1 MDKIPSL
8 VEVVS
13 LLAQGVGAGFV
24 LAFLAEK
31 SGWFQKLSSRAKSW
45 WIFGLS
51 VGLPIVAQL
60 LLQFVP
66 ANVWDI
72 LQPYWYALAAGF
84 VSWAG
89 SQVAYLGV
97 IKKSAAR
104 VWNMI
109 GGDASNES

>member
-8 VEVVS
+8 VEVLS

-24 LAFLAEK
+24 LALLAEK
-31 SGWFQKLSSRAKSW
+31 SGWFQQLNAQRKGWL
-45 WIFGLS
+45 IFGLS
-51 VGLPIVAQL
+51 MGLPLLAQL

-66 ANVWDI
+66 PNVWEI

-84 VSWAG
+84 ISWAG

-97 IKKSAAR
+97 IKKAPKREWMVIGDDKAA
-104 VWNMI
+104 
-109 GGDASNES
+109 